1 MAKIGFIFPGQGSQS
16 VGMLADL
23 AATHA
28 VVRDTFTEASDVL
41 GYDLFDLVMNGP
53 AEELGKTFKTQ
64 PALLTA
70 SVALYRLWCQETAA
84 RPVVMAG
91 HSLGE
96 YSALTCAGAIEFKD
110 AVNLVRLRGE
120 FMQNAV
126 PAGTGAMAA
135 VIGLADDVIVSAC
148 AEAAGSEAAG
158 SEVCSA
164 VNFNSPGQVVIA
176 GSAQAV
182 ERASEILKAKGAK
195 RVLPLAVS
203 VPSHCALMKPAALA
217 LKEELAKISVKTPAI
232 PVINNVDVVAATDAA
247 SICDALVRQL
257 YSPVRWVETVQKMAA
272 DGVDTMIEMG
282 PNKVLTGLVKRIEK
296 SVSVQPC
303 NDVAS
308 LAASIEA
315 CA

>member
-1 MAKIGFIFPGQGSQS
+1 
-16 VGMLADL
+16 
-23 AATHA
+23 
-28 VVRDTFTEASDVL
+28 
-41 GYDLFDLVMNGP
+41 
-53 AEELGKTFKTQ
+53 
-64 PALLTA
+64 
-70 SVALYRLWCQETAA
+70 
-84 RPVVMAG
+84 
-91 HSLGE
+91 
-96 YSALTCAGAIEFKD
+96 
-110 AVNLVRLRGE
+110 
-120 FMQNAV
+120 
-126 PAGTGAMAA
+126 
-135 VIGLADDVIVSAC
+135 
-148 AEAAGSEAAG
+148 
-158 SEVCSA
+158 
-164 VNFNSPGQVVIA
+164 
-176 GSAQAV
+176 
-182 ERASEILKAKGAK
+182 
-195 RVLPLAVS
+195 
-203 VPSHCALMKPAALA
+203 MKPAALA